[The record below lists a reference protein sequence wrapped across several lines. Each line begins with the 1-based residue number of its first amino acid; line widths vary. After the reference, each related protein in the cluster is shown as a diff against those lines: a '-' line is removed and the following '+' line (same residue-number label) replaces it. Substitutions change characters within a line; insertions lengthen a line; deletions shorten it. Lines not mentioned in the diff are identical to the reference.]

1 MHVMEPSQN
10 SADWYHF
17 RTVHQWLAGVPRFIP
32 LKLDHQIKCHY
43 GSGTG
48 EPSFVET
55 DGERALVTPPKPK
68 DMNATAPE
76 QACTGVVQLHP
87 KRSQSGTS
95 ESHPTTAQARDKS
108 RGEGEELPG
117 YHGSVSAI
125 EASDIPA
132 HVLLIDE
139 AVLALRVWGWLKLP
153 ARYATADSVEVT
165 TLSALTER
173 LVQLG
178 VCIWHAGGNS
188 GPAECLVQ
196 GQFAVRRSLSSHYD
210 ASAHDSL
217 SAAHADPGDNH

>member
-87 KRSQSGTS
+87 KRSHSGTS

-117 YHGSVSAI
+117 YHGSRPI

-132 HVLLIDE
+132 
-139 AVLALRVWGWLKLP
+139 
-153 ARYATADSVEVT
+153 T
-165 TLSALTER
+165 
-173 LVQLG
+173 
-178 VCIWHAGGNS
+178 C
-188 GPAECLVQ
+188 
-196 GQFAVRRSLSSHYD
+196 F
-210 ASAHDSL
+210 
-217 SAAHADPGDNH
+217 